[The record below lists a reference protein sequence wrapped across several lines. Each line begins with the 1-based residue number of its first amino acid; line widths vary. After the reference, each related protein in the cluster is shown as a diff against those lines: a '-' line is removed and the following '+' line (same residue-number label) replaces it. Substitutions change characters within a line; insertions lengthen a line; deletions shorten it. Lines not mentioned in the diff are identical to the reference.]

1 MCRAVSSS
9 SSATPN
15 PIRNVCAEGNCR
27 ELCRSRALGRAQCP
41 PDRHRHA
48 RLPFVANDGGV
59 WQRPRPS
66 TWKTVRRR
74 LGTPEHI
81 VYIFP
86 LWLGTMP
93 ALLKRVPR
101 TGDAFGH
108 RLFKSR
114 AGQGRLRQDLAQGLG
129 TGARDQGMLHFSTG
143 FGISATASPVC
154 AATSCTLSL
163 PSGAN
168 ASDVRNSPVQRTP
181 ADRVNTV
188 LLMRAHPVSCKAT
201 SYATKRSRC
210 LLDAN
215 QDVCR
220 RRCVDSVGLLFRSAS
235 SELI

>member
-9 SSATPN
+9 SSATPT

-114 AGQGRLRQDLAQGLG
+114 AGQGRQDLAQRLG
-129 TGARDQGMLHFSTG
+129 TGARDHAFLYRVWYLGHGIACMRRNILHFVASVRGKRERCTQQPRTKNTCRSGEYGVTHESSSG
-143 FGISATASPVC
+143 FLQS
-154 AATSCTLSL
+154 
-163 PSGAN
+163 
-168 ASDVRNSPVQRTP
+168 
-181 ADRVNTV
+181 
-188 LLMRAHPVSCKAT
+188 H
-201 SYATKRSRC
+201 
-210 LLDAN
+210 
-215 QDVCR
+215 
-220 RRCVDSVGLLFRSAS
+220 
-235 SELI
+235 ELCHQAIQMPT

>member
-9 SSATPN
+9 SSATPT

-129 TGARDQGMLHFSTG
+129 TGARDHGNAC
-143 FGISATASPVC
+143 ISLPGLVSRPRHRRYAPQHPALC
-154 AATSCTLSL
+154 RL

-188 LLMRAHPVSCKAT
+188 LLMRADPVSCKAT
-201 SYATKRSRC
+201 SYATSDP
-210 LLDAN
+210 DAYLM
-215 QDVCR
+215 QIKTCAG
-220 RRCVDSVGLLFRSAS
+220 VDA
-235 SELI
+235 